1 MNTKLRKFLK
11 AVYKPIFNLSNAMSR
26 KNLDKWLDD
35 ALEENGQTVM
45 SVGSAGPFTDFI
57 RTKKGIQLKTL
68 DINADKKPDFLCDL
82 MDMKVIEDNSLD
94 CVVVLEV
101 LEHVKDP
108 QKALSEIWRV
118 LKPNG
123 KIILST
129 PFIFHIHAEP
139 HDYWRFTHYG
149 LSLLL
154 EAFTEVEIRERNGC
168 AESWVVTFARMA
180 KGRYKPRIREFIM
193 VPFAAILWPF
203 AILYDRLSPD
213 NRSTSGYF
221 VTANKPAANA

>member
-1 MNTKLRKFLK
+1 M
-11 AVYKPIFNLSNAMSR
+11 PIFNLSNAMSR

-45 SVGSAGPFTDFI
+45 SVGSDGPVTDFI

-68 DINADKKPDFLCDL
+68 DINADKNPDFLCDL
-82 MDMKVIEDNSLD
+82 TDMNVIEDNSFD

-118 LKPNG
+118 LKSGG

-154 EAFTEVEIRERNGC
+154 EAFADVEIRERNGC
-168 AESWVVTFARMA
+168 AESWVVTLARMA
-180 KGRYKPRIREFIM
+180 KGWGKVRKREFIM

-203 AILYDRLSPD
+203 AILYDRLNPD

-221 VTANKPAANA
+221 VTANKPVANA